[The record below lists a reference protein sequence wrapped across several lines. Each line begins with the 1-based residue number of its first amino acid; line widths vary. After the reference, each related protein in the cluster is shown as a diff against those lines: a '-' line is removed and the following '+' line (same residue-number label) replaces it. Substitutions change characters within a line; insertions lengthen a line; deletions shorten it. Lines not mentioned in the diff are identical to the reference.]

1 MDSFAINRALHAVRN
16 TSSNRQQVIRLALER
31 LGCEDAMDG
40 AALERMIAL
49 RKSNSDV
56 IEEVCLSVE
65 MQAKAELKKLLGK
78 KAAAYK

>member
-16 TSSNRQQVIRLALER
+16 TSSNRQQVIKLALER
-31 LGCEDAMDG
+31 LGREVAVGD
-40 AALERMIAL
+40 AALERMIAF
-49 RKSNSDV
+49 RKSNLDV
-56 IEEVCLSVE
+56 IEEACLSTE